1 MKLHVELFGQDFAV
15 ELSVSLKVV
24 EVSDQIGKN
33 EHEETFKAE
42 EMETAY
48 NPFILLVS
56 FDGQETGTRELATR
70 KTNLSWAGKALYGT
84 NDSQEQQEKR
94 SQRKQIFTSIGTQN
108 RPGLFMNPKT

>member
-48 NPFILLVS
+48 ILA
-56 FDGQETGTRELATR
+56 Q
-70 KTNLSWAGKALYGT
+70 
-84 NDSQEQQEKR
+84 
-94 SQRKQIFTSIGTQN
+94 
-108 RPGLFMNPKT
+108 